1 MSVSMNWAAVFVLF
15 FVSHQVGDYLF
26 QTDWQAM
33 HKRGGL
39 GRDPVARRALYTH
52 TFTYVCAYVP
62 ALIWIASTLGWK
74 TLLIA
79 VAIWLPHLIQDD
91 GRLLTVYVR
100 RVKGLDPIG
109 NHTIAAIV
117 DQAFHMVALLGAA
130 LLVSALS

>member
-1 MSVSMNWAAVFVLF
+1 
-15 FVSHQVGDYLF
+15 VGDYLF
-26 QTDWQAM
+26 QTDWQAL

-39 GRDPVARRALYTH
+39 GRNPVSRRALFTH
-52 TFTYVCAYVP
+52 TFTYTCAYVP
-62 ALIWIASTLGWK
+62 ALIWIAVSLGWT

-79 VAIWLPHLIQDD
+79 VAVWVPHLIQDD
-91 GRLLTVYVR
+91 GRALTFYIR
-100 RVKGLDPIG
+100 RVKGLDPIA

>member
-1 MSVSMNWAAVFVLF
+1 MSGPMSWAAIFVLF

-26 QTDWQAM
+26 QTDWQAL

-39 GRDPVARRALYTH
+39 GRNPVARRALYTH
-52 TFTYVCAYVP
+52 TFTYTVAYVP
-62 ALIWIASTLGWK
+62 ALIWIAVSLDWT

-79 VAIWLPHLIQDD
+79 VAVWLPHLIQDD
-91 GRLLTVYVR
+91 GRALTFYIR
-100 RVKGLDPIG
+100 RVKGLDPIA